1 MKLQAENRFTVTK
14 ELFMEGM
21 LRVSRDSYGKY
32 AAKCMLVFA
41 AIWVALLIFT
51 LSTGGSL
58 GHVLFSLGV
67 VVLIGIWICIWTPR
81 NHAKKAW
88 KAQQAKYGDSMKRI
102 TQFYDDHLEIRGD
115 CQEKT
120 LSYNDIKEIKE
131 SKNLVLL
138 ICYDKMG
145 ILLSQTGFT
154 QGDIGTVRDLVEKAK
169 A

>member
-1 MKLQAENRFTVTK
+1 MNPKAENRFTVTK
-14 ELFMEGM
+14 DLFMEGM

-41 AIWVALLIFT
+41 AVWAALLVFT
-51 LSTGGSL
+51 LSSGGNM
-58 GHVLFSLGV
+58 GNVLFCLGV
-67 VVLIGIWICIWTPR
+67 VVLIGFWICVWTPR

-88 KAQQAKYGDSMKRI
+88 KAQQSKYGDSMKRI
-102 TQFYDDHLEIRGD
+102 TTFYEDRLEIRGD
-115 CQEKT
+115 CAEKT
-120 LSYNDIKEIKE
+120 VTYDDIKEIKE
-131 SKNLVLL
+131 SKNLILL

-154 QGDIGTVRDLVEKAK
+154 QGNADTVRELIEKAQ

>member
-1 MKLQAENRFTVTK
+1 MKLHAENRFTVTK

-32 AAKCMLVFA
+32 AAKYMLIFVA
-41 AIWVALLIFT
+41 VWVALLIFT
-51 LSTGGSL
+51 LTTGGSM
-58 GHVLFSLGV
+58 GNVLFCLGV
-67 VVLIGIWICIWTPR
+67 VVLIGLWICVWTPR

-88 KAQQAKYGDSMKRI
+88 KAQQAKYGDTMKRI

-115 CQEKT
+115 CPEKT
-120 LSYNDIKEIKE
+120 VGYDEVKEIKE
-131 SKNLVLL
+131 SKNLILL

-145 ILLSQTGFT
+145 ILLSQNGFT
-154 QGDIGTVRDLVEKAK
+154 EGDVSIVRELIEKAK